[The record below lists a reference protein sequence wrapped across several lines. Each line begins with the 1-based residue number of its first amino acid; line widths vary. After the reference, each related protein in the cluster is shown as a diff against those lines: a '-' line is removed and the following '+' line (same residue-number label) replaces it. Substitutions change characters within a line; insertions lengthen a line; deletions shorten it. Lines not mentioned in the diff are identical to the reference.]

1 MTRAIRQL
9 TWLAALALL
18 GGLCVIDAA
27 HAAAPRAIEDV
38 RFVKQSGVARAE
50 IVFACAVRYLSHTP
64 DSGRDV
70 QIRLALEPD
79 CVAEIGTGL
88 RSELLEPPTGN
99 LAGVKR
105 IVFDTTVEERVAWV
119 ALDAGRTVRFAVSQ
133 GAMRNVVRV
142 ELLEPDTVESGDRLP
157 DASAPRATTTAPPGM
172 SASPAPAAAVAAPA
186 PVARAPAPVVTP
198 RAFGAPPAAGDSSA
212 GSAPEAATPAIAEA
226 ANPATVEAAPAERRP
241 LRLVQP
247 ASARVDRYVL
257 QLAAGSAAAA
267 AGEGL
272 APTSAE
278 VLYLNERSAGERSWQ
293 ELRLGFFDSEA
304 AARARLDSLRA
315 QFPDSVIAVASVAEQ
330 DEAGARR
337 LYAAQ
342 SAAAPPGTSAVGALP
357 ELSPERREALA
368 AEANDALIAQSY
380 ERAIQIYARLAA
392 DPGYEDR
399 RGAQERLGVARERN
413 GQVAQARLEYET
425 YLGEFADGPDAE
437 RVRQRLAGLLAT
449 TSASR
454 PRAEEIAA
462 SESAWDYQGGIAQY
476 YRRDIYEPLDTL
488 PQTEQAALLT
498 NVDLVLRRRGE
509 RFDLRT
515 RVDATYRYNMLDA
528 TQFDP
533 ADQLYL
539 TNAYVDLVDHEHDWS
554 ARLGRQSMHTSGV
567 LGRFDGAHAEYQWR
581 PAVGFNLTIGRPVDY
596 PRHAVDNH
604 REFAAFS
611 TDFDKLVKEWDVSFF
626 GMMQNVDGVADRQA
640 VGIETR
646 HSGTAWSVVG
656 LVDADLSYGVLNSAL
671 VNANWRPTPKLTFY
685 GRMNFGAAPYL
696 TTHNA
701 LIGQT
706 DVSIEEM
713 LQTYDEAQIR
723 RIARERTAQERDA
736 ALGFTRPV
744 LDRFELNVDLMFSA
758 YDATVASAG
767 VDALPASGPQTFF
780 QATLVG
786 SSFIKSGDTT
796 IFSLRRQETRA
807 AVSDTFVF
815 DVRLP
820 ATRKLRLN
828 PRIALTDRTGTVG
841 EQQWIVAPE
850 MRFMVRWANHHRLDI
865 DLGAQLSDKK
875 LPAPDPALDLP
886 VEQSSAYFAE
896 IGYWWEF

>member
-9 TWLAALALL
+9 ARPAALALL
-18 GGLCVIDAA
+18 GALCVIDGDV

-38 RFVKQSGVARAE
+38 RFVRQSGVVRAE

-79 CVAEIGTGL
+79 CAAEIGTGL
-88 RSELLEPPTGN
+88 RSELLEPPAGN

-119 ALDAGRTVRFAVSQ
+119 ALDAGRSVRFAVSQ

-142 ELLEPDTVESGDRLP
+142 ELLEPDAAPESADRVP
-157 DASAPRATTTAPPGM
+157 DASAPPATTTAPPGV
-172 SASPAPAAAVAAPA
+172 SASPAPVVRAPA
-186 PVARAPAPVVTP
+186 PVAAP
-198 RAFGAPPAAGDSSA
+198 RAFAAPPAAAASSGGAASDAA
-212 GSAPEAATPAIAEA
+212 G
-226 ANPATVEAAPAERRP
+226 PATVEAAPTERRP
-241 LRLVQP
+241 LRLVP
-247 ASARVDRYVL
+247 PPSARVERYVL
-257 QLAAGSAAAA
+257 QLAAGSDAAA

-272 APTSAE
+272 APAAAE
-278 VLYLNERSAGERSWQ
+278 VLYANERSAGERSWQ
-293 ELRLGFFDSEA
+293 ELRLGFFDSEP

-315 QFPDSVIAVASVAEQ
+315 RFPDSVIAVASVAEQ

-337 LYAAQ
+337 LHAAQ
-342 SAAAPPGTSAVGALP
+342 PAAAISGTAAGGALP

-368 AEANDALIAQSY
+368 AEANDALLAQSY
-380 ERAIQIYARLAA
+380 ERAIQIYARLAD

-425 YLGEFADGPDAE
+425 YLREFPDGPDAE
-437 RVRQRLAGLLAT
+437 RVRQRLAGLLAA

-462 SESAWDYQGGIAQY
+462 SEPAWDYQGGIAQY
-476 YRRDIYEPLDTL
+476 YRRDVYQPLDTL

-498 NVDLVLRRRGE
+498 NLDLVVRHRGE

-515 RVDATYRYNMLDA
+515 RVDAAYRYNMLDA
-528 TQFDP
+528 TPFDP

-539 TNAYVDLVDHEHDWS
+539 TNAYVDLADHEHDWS

-611 TDFDKLVKEWDVSFF
+611 ADFDKLVKDWDVSFF
-626 GMMQNVDGVADRQA
+626 GAMQNVDGIADRQA

-685 GRMNFGAAPYL
+685 GRMNVGAAPYL

-767 VDALPASGPQTFF
+767 VDALPASGPQQFF

-786 SSFIKSGDTT
+786 SSFLRSGDTT

-807 AVSDTFVF
+807 AVSDTFVL

-820 ATRKLRLN
+820 TTRRLRLN
-828 PRIALTDRTGTVG
+828 PRIALTDRVGTAG

-865 DLGAQLSDKK
+865 DVGAQLSDKK
-875 LPAPDPALDLP
+875 LPAPDPTLDVS

>member
-1 MTRAIRQL
+1 MTAASRARARA
-9 TWLAALALL
+9 AALALL
-18 GGLCVIDAA
+18 AALGVVDAA
-27 HAAAPRAIEDV
+27 RAAAPQAIEDV

-64 DSGRDV
+64 ESGRDV
-70 QIRLALEPD
+70 RIRIALEPD
-79 CVAEIGTGL
+79 CVAELGTGV
-88 RSELLEPPTGN
+88 RSELTEPPAGN
-99 LAGVKR
+99 LAGVKQ
-105 IVFDTTVEERVAWV
+105 IVFDTTGEERVAWV
-119 ALDAGRTVRFAVSQ
+119 ALDAGRIVRFAVSQ
-133 GAMRNVVRV
+133 GPMRNVLRV
-142 ELLEPDTVESGDRLP
+142 EIAQPETAEESADRVP
-157 DASAPRATTTAPPGM
+157 DATAPPATTTAPPGM
-172 SASPAPAAAVAAPA
+172 SASPPAARAQAAAPRLPAAPPGAGASARDAASSPVLADAGPAPA
-186 PVARAPAPVVTP
+186 PLP
-198 RAFGAPPAAGDSSA
+198 
-212 GSAPEAATPAIAEA
+212 
-226 ANPATVEAAPAERRP
+226 ERRP

-247 ASARVDRYVL
+247 AAARAERYVL
-257 QLAAGSAAAA
+257 QLAAGPNAAA
-267 AGEGL
+267 AGESL
-272 APTSAE
+272 AASATE
-278 VLYLNERSAGERSWQ
+278 VLYVNEQSAGERSWQ
-293 ELRLGFFDSEA
+293 ELRLGFFDTES
-304 AARARLDSLRA
+304 AARTRLDSLRSR
-315 QFPDSVIAVASVAEQ
+315 FPDSVIAVAGIAEQ
-330 DEAGARR
+330 DAAGERRLSAQPSAARVAPAGA
-337 LYAAQ
+337 
-342 SAAAPPGTSAVGALP
+342 SALP
-357 ELSPERREALA
+357 ELSAERRAALA
-368 AEANDALIAQSY
+368 AEANDALVSQSY
-380 ERAIQIYARLAA
+380 ERAIQIYSRLLE
-392 DPGYEDR
+392 DPGYEDAQ
-399 RGAQERLGVARERN
+399 GARERLGVARERN

-425 YLGEFADGPDAE
+425 YLDEFPDGPDAE
-437 RVRQRLAGLLAT
+437 RVRQRLAGLLA
-449 TSASR
+449 ARDPER
-454 PRAEEIAA
+454 PRAEAIVA
-462 SESAWDYQGGIAQY
+462 SASAWDYSGGIAQY
-476 YRRDIYEPLDTL
+476 YRRDLYEPLATL
-488 PQTEQAALLT
+488 PETEQAALLT
-498 NVDLVLRRRGE
+498 SLDLVVRRRGE
-509 RFDLRT
+509 RFDMNT
-515 RVDATYRYNMLDA
+515 RIDAAYRYNLLDA
-528 TQFDP
+528 TPFDP

-581 PAVGFNLTIGRPVDY
+581 PAVGFDLTIGRPVDY

-611 TDFDKLVKEWDVSFF
+611 ADLDKLVKQWDVSFF
-626 GMMQNVDGVADRQA
+626 GMMQTVDGIADRQA

-767 VDALPASGPQTFF
+767 VEALPASGPQTFF

-796 IFSLRRQETRA
+796 IFSLRHQDTRA
-807 AVSDTFVF
+807 AESDTFVF

-820 ATRKLRLN
+820 TTRRLRLN
-828 PRIALTDRTGTVG
+828 PRIALTDRTSAEG

-850 MRFMVRWANHHRLDI
+850 LRFTVRWANHHRLDI

-875 LPAPDPALDLP
+875 LPAPDPLLETP
-886 VEQSSAYFAE
+886 ISRSSAYFAE

>member
-1 MTRAIRQL
+1 MRRANRHRAR
-9 TWLAALALL
+9 LAALALL
-18 GGLCVIDAA
+18 GALCALDSAR
-27 HAAAPRAIEDV
+27 AAAPRAIEDV
-38 RFVKQSGVARAE
+38 RFVKQSGVVRAE
-50 IVFACAVRYLSHTP
+50 IVLACAVRYLSHTP
-64 DSGRDV
+64 ESGRDV

-79 CVAEIGTGL
+79 CAAELGTGL
-88 RSELLEPPTGN
+88 RSELVEPPAGN

-105 IVFDTTVEERVAWV
+105 IVFDTTVEEHVAWI
-119 ALDAGRTVRFAVSQ
+119 ALDAGRIVRFAVSQ
-133 GAMRNVVRV
+133 GPMRNVLRV
-142 ELLEPDTVESGDRLP
+142 ELADPDTALESSDRVP
-157 DASAPRATTTAPPGM
+157 DATVPPATTTAPPGM
-172 SASPAPAAAVAAPA
+172 SASPS
-186 PVARAPAPVVTP
+186 PVARAPVPTVAP
-198 RAFGAPPAAGDSSA
+198 RALGAPPGTSGAPAAA
-212 GSAPEAATPAIAEA
+212 MPEAAGQVAAEA
-226 ANPATVEAAPAERRP
+226 PPPERRP

-247 ASARVDRYVL
+247 AAARVERYVV
-257 QLAAGSAAAA
+257 QLAAGAEAVA
-267 AGEGL
+267 AGEL
-272 APTSAE
+272 LEPSAAE
-278 VLYLNERSAGERSWQ
+278 VLYVNERSAGERSWQ

-304 AARARLDSLRA
+304 AARSRLDSLRVK
-315 QFPDSVIAVASVAEQ
+315 FPDSVIAVASVAEQ
-330 DEAGARR
+330 DEAGERR
-337 LYAAQ
+337 LRAAQ
-342 SAAAPPGTSAVGALP
+342 PAGAPPGGSAAGALP

-368 AEANDALIAQSY
+368 AEANDALLAQSY
-380 ERAIQIYARLAA
+380 ERAIQIYARLAD
-392 DPGYEDR
+392 DPGYENR
-399 RGAQERLGVARERN
+399 RGARERLGVARERN
-413 GQVAQARLEYET
+413 GQIAQARLEYQT
-425 YLGEFADGPDAE
+425 YLDEFPDGPDAE
-437 RVRQRLAGLLAT
+437 RVRQRLAGLVAAT
-449 TSASR
+449 SPSR
-454 PRAEEIAA
+454 PRTEEIAA
-462 SESAWDYQGGIAQY
+462 SQSAWDYQGGIAQY
-476 YRRDIYEPLDTL
+476 YRRDVYEPLDTL
-488 PQTEQAALLT
+488 PQIEQAALLT
-498 NVDLVLRRRGE
+498 NVDLVVRRHGE

-515 RVDATYRYNMLDA
+515 RVDAAYRYNMLDP
-528 TQFDP
+528 TPFDP

-539 TNAYVDLVDHEHDWS
+539 TNAYVDLVDHEHAWS
-554 ARLGRQSMHTSGV
+554 TRLGRQSMHTSGV

-611 TDFDKLVKEWDVSFF
+611 ADFDKLVKQWDVSFF
-626 GMMQNVDGVADRQA
+626 GMMQNVDGIADRQA

-656 LVDADLSYGVLNSAL
+656 LVDADLSYGALNSAL
-671 VNANWRPTPKLTFY
+671 VNANWRPTSRLTFY
-685 GRMNFGAAPYL
+685 GRVNFGSAPYL

-706 DVSIEEM
+706 DVSVEEM

-723 RIARERTAQERDA
+723 RIARDRTAQERDA

-767 VDALPASGPQTFF
+767 VEALPASGPQTFF

-786 SSFIKSGDTT
+786 SSFMRSGDTT

-820 ATRKLRLN
+820 TTRRLRLN
-828 PRIALTDRTGTVG
+828 PRIALTDRVGTAG

-875 LPAPDPALDLP
+875 LPAPDPTLDTP

>member
-1 MTRAIRQL
+1 MIAANRMRVSPAVACAL
-9 TWLAALALL
+9 LAAFGVFDGAR
-18 GGLCVIDAA
+18 
-27 HAAAPRAIEDV
+27 AAAPQAIEDV
-38 RFVKQSGVARAE
+38 RFVKQNGIVRAE

-64 DSGRDV
+64 ESGRDV
-70 QIRLALEPD
+70 QIRVALEPD
-79 CVAEIGTGL
+79 CVAELGAGV
-88 RSELLEPPTGN
+88 RSELVEPPAGN
-99 LAGVKR
+99 LAGVKQ
-105 IVFDTTVEERVAWV
+105 IVFDTTGEERVAWV
-119 ALDAGRTVRFAVSQ
+119 ALDAGRIVRFAVSQ
-133 GAMRNVVRV
+133 GPMRNVLRV
-142 ELLEPDTVESGDRLP
+142 EIAQAETAQESADRVP
-157 DASAPRATTTAPPGM
+157 DAAAPRATTSAPPGM
-172 SASPAPAAAVAAPA
+172 SASPPVAIAQAAPVPRAPAALPGAASGVSTAVAA
-186 PVARAPAPVVTP
+186 
-198 RAFGAPPAAGDSSA
+198 
-212 GSAPEAATPAIAEA
+212 APEP
-226 ANPATVEAAPAERRP
+226 PPERRP

-247 ASARVDRYVL
+247 AAARAERYVL
-257 QLAAGSAAAA
+257 QLAAGSNAAA
-267 AGEGL
+267 AGESL
-272 APTSAE
+272 VTNATE
-278 VLYLNERSAGERSWQ
+278 VLYVNEQSAGERSWQ
-293 ELRLGFFDSEA
+293 ELRLGFFDTES
-304 AARARLDSLRA
+304 AARARLDSLRSR
-315 QFPDSVIAVASVAEQ
+315 FPDSVVAVASIAEQ
-330 DEAGARR
+330 DAAGGRR
-337 LYAAQ
+337 VYAQ
-342 SAAAPPGTSAVGALP
+342 PTAPVPPSGSSGLP
-357 ELSPERREALA
+357 ELSAERRAALA
-368 AEANDALIAQSY
+368 AEANDALLAQNY
-380 ERAIQIYARLAA
+380 DRAIQIYSRLIE

-399 RGAQERLGVARERN
+399 RYARERLGVARERN

-425 YLGEFADGPDAE
+425 YLDEFPDGPDAE
-437 RVRQRLAGLLAT
+437 RVRQRLAGLLAA
-449 TSASR
+449 TSTAR
-454 PRAEEIAA
+454 PRAEAIAA
-462 SESAWDYQGGIAQY
+462 SESAWSYTGGVAEY
-476 YRRDIYEPLDTL
+476 YRRDLYEPLATL
-488 PQTEQAALLT
+488 PETEQAALLT
-498 NVDLVLRRRGE
+498 NLDLVVRRNGE

-515 RVDATYRYNMLDA
+515 RLDA
-528 TQFDP
+528 AYRNNLLDPTPFDP
-533 ADQLYL
+533 AEQLYL
-539 TNAYVDLVDHEHDWS
+539 TNAYVDLVDHQHDWS

-611 TDFDKLVKEWDVSFF
+611 ADLDKLVKQWDVSFF
-626 GMMQNVDGVADRQA
+626 GMMQTVDGIADRQA

-713 LQTYDEAQIR
+713 LQTYNEAQIR

-744 LDRFELNVDLMFSA
+744 LDRFELNVDMMFSA

-796 IFSLRRQETRA
+796 IFSLRRQDTRA
-807 AVSDTFVF
+807 ASSDTFVF

-820 ATRKLRLN
+820 ATRRLRVN
-828 PRIALTDRTGTVG
+828 PRIALTDRMSTAG

-850 MRFMVRWANHHRLDI
+850 MRFSVRWANHHRLDI

-875 LPAPDPALDLP
+875 LPAPDPTLDVS

>member
-1 MTRAIRQL
+1 MTVVGRMHIRSA
-9 TWLAALALL
+9 AALLAVL
-18 GGLCVIDAA
+18 GGLDAA
-27 HAAAPRAIEDV
+27 RAAAPQAIEDV
-38 RFVKQSGVARAE
+38 RFVKQNGVVRAE

-64 DSGRDV
+64 DSGREL
-70 QIRLALEPD
+70 QIRIVLEPD
-79 CVAEIGTGL
+79 CVAELGTGV
-88 RSELLEPPTGN
+88 RSELIEPPAGN
-99 LAGVKR
+99 LAGVKQ
-105 IVFDTTVEERVAWV
+105 IVFDTTGEERVAWV
-119 ALDAGRTVRFAVSQ
+119 ALDAGRIVRFAVSQ
-133 GAMRNVVRV
+133 GPMRNVLRV
-142 ELLEPDTVESGDRLP
+142 EIAQPETAQESADRVP
-157 DASAPRATTTAPPGM
+157 DATAPRATTTAPPGM
-172 SASPAPAAAVAAPA
+172 SALPPAPLAQAAAPRMPDAPPGAASTTQAASEGPAAADDRAAAAP
-186 PVARAPAPVVTP
+186 
-198 RAFGAPPAAGDSSA
+198 PP
-212 GSAPEAATPAIAEA
+212 
-226 ANPATVEAAPAERRP
+226 ERRP

-247 ASARVDRYVL
+247 AAARAERYVL
-257 QLAAGSAAAA
+257 QLAAGSNAAAL
-267 AGEGL
+267 GESL
-272 APTSAE
+272 AVNATE
-278 VLYLNERSAGERSWQ
+278 IVYVNEQSAGERSWQ
-293 ELRLGFFDSEA
+293 ELRLGFFDTES
-304 AARARLDSLRA
+304 AARARLDSLRSR
-315 QFPDSVIAVASVAEQ
+315 FPDSVIAVAGIAEQ
-330 DEAGARR
+330 DAAGERR
-337 LYAAQ
+337 LNAQ
-342 SAAAPPGTSAVGALP
+342 SAAPRVAPGGASALP
-357 ELSPERREALA
+357 ELSAERRAALA
-368 AEANDALIAQSY
+368 AEANDALLAQSY
-380 ERAIQIYARLAA
+380 DRAIQIYLRLLE

-399 RGAQERLGVARERN
+399 RGARERLGVARERN
-413 GQVAQARLEYET
+413 GQIAQARLEYQT
-425 YLGEFADGPDAE
+425 YLDEFPDGPDSE
-437 RVRQRLAGLLAT
+437 RVRQRLAGLLAS
-449 TSASR
+449 TSPAR
-454 PRAEEIAA
+454 PRAEVIDARA
-462 SESAWDYQGGIAQY
+462 SAWSYAGGVAQY
-476 YRRDIYEPLDTL
+476 YRRDLYEPLATL
-488 PQTEQAALLT
+488 PETEQAALLT
-498 NVDLVLRRRGE
+498 NIDLVVRRRGE
-509 RFDLRT
+509 RFDLNT
-515 RVDATYRYNMLDA
+515 RIDAAYRYNLLDP
-528 TQFDP
+528 TPFDP
-533 ADQLYL
+533 AEQLYL
-539 TNAYVDLVDHEHDWS
+539 TNAYVDLVDHENDWS

-611 TDFDKLVKEWDVSFF
+611 TDLDKLVKQWDVSFF
-626 GMMQNVDGVADRQA
+626 GMMQTVDGIADRQA

-723 RIARERTAQERDA
+723 RIARDRTAQERDA

-744 LDRFELNVDLMFSA
+744 LDRFELDVDLMYSA

-786 SSFIKSGDTT
+786 SSFIRSGDTT
-796 IFSLRRQETRA
+796 IFSLRRQDTLA
-807 AVSDTFVF
+807 AASDTFVF

-820 ATRKLRLN
+820 TTRRLRLN
-828 PRIALTDRTGTVG
+828 PRIALTDRTSAGG

-850 MRFMVRWANHHRLDI
+850 LRFTVRWANHHRLDI

-875 LPAPDPALDLP
+875 LPAPDPTLDLS